1 MSSGQDASQRARHLV
16 GDVQRFGLLSAATI
30 VERYIATVDR
40 ALANHPLTGPGTFD
54 QQDAGRLVD
63 AGWLVDGATR
73 VADAG
78 TRVLDAVARLI
89 ANGTGE
95 ATPAGAEDRLVLPSA
110 QPGTHS
116 EVSLWIHNPT
126 PSPVSQVDL
135 HATALASPTGLTI
148 PAGAVTLSPPRVEVL
163 AASGRQEVRLRV
175 DVPADQPAGHYHGLV
190 LSSAAPSDPLA
201 LRLEVQAQ
209 GGQER

>member
-54 QQDAGRLVD
+54 QQD